1 MKFCHM
7 EIVII
12 GAGRVGTALSYALK
26 SSGHNILSIISK
38 TPGSAAAL
46 AKDLGC
52 GHGTGMEIPDETGLV
67 ITAVNDDNLQG
78 VLSSLQAPGDAV
90 IAHTAGSVGL
100 DVFDSKTVN
109 RGVFYPLQ
117 TFTHGREY
125 DFSAIP
131 LFIEGSNEH
140 TLNLLSEVASS
151 LSNSVSEMNSDSR
164 KYLHLAAVF
173 SCNFVN
179 HMYSAAEEICNKA
192 GVSYEVLY
200 PLVRETMEKAS
211 DMGPLNSQTG
221 PAVRN
226 DKKTIEKHL
235 DLVSF
240 SGDLKEL
247 YRVISKSII
256 NKYTGRIN
264 D

>member
-1 MKFCHM
+1 MK
-7 EIVII
+7 IVII
-12 GAGRVGTALSYALK
+12 GAGRVGSALSYALE
-26 SSGHNILSIISK
+26 SSGHIILRIISK
-38 TPGSAAAL
+38 TPGSAATL
-46 AKDLGC
+46 AKDIGC
-52 GHGTGMEIPDETGLV
+52 GYGTGMQIPDEAELV
-67 ITAVNDDNLQG
+67 ITAVNDDNLQS
-78 VLSSLQAPGDAV
+78 VLSSLQSPKDTV
-90 IAHTAGSVGL
+90 IAHTAGSIGL

-125 DFSAIP
+125 DFSGIP

-140 TLNLLSEVASS
+140 TLNLLSGVASS
-151 LSNSVSEMNSDSR
+151 LSKSVSEMNSDSR

-179 HMYSAAEEICNKA
+179 HMFSAAEEICNKA
-192 GVSYEVLY
+192 GVSYEVLD
-200 PLVRETMEKAS
+200 PLVRETLEKAL

-221 PAVRN
+221 PAIRN

-235 DLVSF
+235 DLLSF

-247 YRVISKSII
+247 YGVMSKSII
-256 NKYTGRIN
+256 NKYTGRI
-264 D
+264 DE

>member
-1 MKFCHM
+1 MK
-7 EIVII
+7 IVII

-26 SSGHNILSIISK
+26 SSGHNILRIISK
-38 TPGSAAAL
+38 TPDSAAAL

-52 GHGTGMEIPDETGLV
+52 GHGTGMEIPDEAELV
-67 ITAVNDDNLQG
+67 VTAVNDDNLQG
-78 VLSSLQAPGDAV
+78 VLSSLKAPGDTV
-90 IAHTAGSVGL
+90 IAHTAGSIGL
-100 DVFDSKTVN
+100 DVFDRKTVN

-117 TFTHGREY
+117 TFTQGREY
-125 DFSAIP
+125 DFSDIP
-131 LFIEGSNEH
+131 LFIEGSNDH

-221 PAVRN
+221 PAIRN

-240 SGDLKEL
+240 SGDLREL

-264 D
+264 E

>member
-1 MKFCHM
+1 MK
-7 EIVII
+7 IVII
-12 GAGRVGTALSYALK
+12 GAGRVGSALSYALE
-26 SSGHNILSIISK
+26 SSGHIILRIISK
-38 TPGSAAAL
+38 TPGSAATL
-46 AKDLGC
+46 AKDIGC
-52 GHGTGMEIPDETGLV
+52 GYGTGMQIPDEAELV
-67 ITAVNDDNLQG
+67 ITAVNDDNLQS
-78 VLSSLQAPGDAV
+78 VLSSLQSPKDTV
-90 IAHTAGSVGL
+90 IAHTAGSIGL

-125 DFSAIP
+125 DFSGIP

-140 TLNLLSEVASS
+140 TLNLLSGVASS
-151 LSNSVSEMNSDSR
+151 LSKSVSEMNSDSR

-179 HMYSAAEEICNKA
+179 HMFSAAEEICNKA
-192 GVSYEVLY
+192 GVSYEVLD
-200 PLVRETMEKAS
+200 PLVRETLEKAL

-221 PAVRN
+221 PAIRN

-235 DLVSF
+235 DLLSF

-247 YRVISKSII
+247 YGVMSKSII

-264 D
+264 E